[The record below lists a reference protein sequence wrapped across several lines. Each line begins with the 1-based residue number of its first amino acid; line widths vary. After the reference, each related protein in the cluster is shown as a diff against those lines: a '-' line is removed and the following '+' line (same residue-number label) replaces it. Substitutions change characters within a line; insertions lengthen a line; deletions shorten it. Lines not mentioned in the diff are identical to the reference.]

1 MRVGTG
7 PGKAGKTWNF
17 VLTFSGTGI
26 SWKKTACL
34 GKPWIISLTQ
44 AMKFSEFM
52 LKEMHVDHKE
62 KWILKS
68 WE

>member
-26 SWKKTACL
+26 SCL
-34 GKPWIISLTQ
+34 GKPW
-44 AMKFSEFM
+44 
-52 LKEMHVDHKE
+52 
-62 KWILKS
+62 KS
-68 WE
+68 A

>member
-17 VLTFSGTGI
+17 VLTFSGREFPVLVSLGNQLNSSNEVFRI
-26 SWKKTACL
+26 YVKRNACRPY
-34 GKPWIISLTQ
+34 G
-44 AMKFSEFM
+44 E
-52 LKEMHVDHKE
+52 
-62 KWILKS
+62 WILKS

>member
-26 SWKKTACL
+26 SWKKT
-34 GKPWIISLTQ
+34 Q

-52 LKEMHVDHKE
+52 LKEMYVDHKE
-62 KWILKS
+62 NGF
-68 WE
+68 

>member
-7 PGKAGKTWNF
+7 PGKAGKTWIF

-34 GKPWIISLTQ
+34 GKPW
-44 AMKFSEFM
+44 
-52 LKEMHVDHKE
+52 
-62 KWILKS
+62 KS
-68 WE
+68 A